1 MRDGELAGTVSISR
15 DALRGVEASLQQAG
29 AHLKT
34 RRFARHRSNAMSQRF
49 AERLLLTARGRAAFL
64 QYLPFER
71 DAIAL
76 APLQDR
82 NQNGLFFLQIFLGID
97 PPVDRE
103 PALRRH
109 HVKVSATPPFPP
121 QHHNL
126 ISA

>member
-49 AERLLLTARGRAAFL
+49 AERLLLTARGRAACL

-71 DAIAL
+71 NAIAL
-76 APLQDR
+76 PPLHYP
-82 NQNGLFFLQIFLGID
+82 NQHGLFFLHTLLTL
-97 PPVDRE
+97 PPLFHLNHPPHHT
-103 PALRRH
+103 PAIPLSPDAH
-109 HVKVSATPPFPP
+109 
-121 QHHNL
+121 
-126 ISA
+126 